1 MRKPA
6 VIHHSIQLPFSG
18 PPVLAVGARLNNT
31 LCSTS
36 RDYAHLSRE
45 LGDLDG
51 AAVCTDHEV
60 AAIEILVWQATI
72 PALVARDID
81 PDMHSTRF
89 AIELAANL
97 GVHHLA
103 VQHHH
108 AHVAAVCAEHGL
120 MEPVVGLVLD
130 DIGYGSDGGSWGGE
144 LFWVDNDKFERLGHL
159 QPLLMPGGEIAQR
172 EQWRLAAGVL
182 HTLQRTNDIQRR
194 YGGFP
199 ASVDLVSM
207 LREGRNCP
215 ASSSAMMLMSAVAAL
230 LGLDAVGNPR
240 VDAVQALEAAATS
253 YFARNSNYSPVNELL
268 WNIDQHHVHDLRP
281 LLADI
286 VDERDG
292 RRGAATFHASLIAGA
307 TEWVSRACE
316 RSGAR
321 TAVLAGACLLDRLL
335 AVGLRDNLSR
345 RGIAVFETTKIAP
358 DDSSVS
364 LGQAWIALH
373 AVKHI

>member
-6 VIHHSIQLPFSG
+6 VIHHSIHLPFSG

-36 RDYAHLSRE
+36 RDHAHLSRE
-45 LGDLDG
+45 LGDLNG
-51 AAVCTDHEV
+51 AAVCADHEV
-60 AAIEILVWQATI
+60 AATEILVWQATI

-120 MEPVVGLVLD
+120 IEPVVGLVLD
-130 DIGYGSDGGSWGGE
+130 DIGYGSDGGMWGGE
-144 LFWVDNDKFERLGHL
+144 LFWVDGDKFERLGHL
-159 QPLLMPGGEIAQR
+159 YPLLMPGGDIAQA
-172 EQWRLAAGVL
+172 EHWRLAAGVM
-182 HTLQRTNDIQRR
+182 HTLRRTNDIQHR
-194 YGGFP
+194 YTEYP

-207 LREGRNCP
+207 LAEERNCP
-215 ASSSAMMLMSAVAAL
+215 SSSSALMLMNAVAAL
-230 LGLDAVGNPR
+230 LNLDAVGNQR
-240 VDAVQALEAAATS
+240 MDAVRAVEVAATR
-253 YFARNSNYSPVNELL
+253 YFASDYSPVNESL
-268 WNIDQHHVHDLRP
+268 WHIDGDHVLDLRP
-281 LLADI
+281 MLAE
-286 VDERDG
+286 VADERDG

-307 TEWVSRACE
+307 TEWVSQACD

-321 TAVLAGACLLDRLL
+321 KAVLAGACLQDRLL
-335 AVGLRDNLSR
+335 AAGLRDNLAR
-345 RGIAVFETTKIAP
+345 RGISVFETNMIAP

-364 LGQAWIALH
+364 LGQAWVALH
-373 AVKHI
+373 ALKHV